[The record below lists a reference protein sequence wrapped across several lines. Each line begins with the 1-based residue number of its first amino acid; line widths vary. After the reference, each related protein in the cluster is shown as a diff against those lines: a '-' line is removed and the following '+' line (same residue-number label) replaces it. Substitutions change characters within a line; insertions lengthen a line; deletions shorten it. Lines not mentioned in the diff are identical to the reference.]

1 MRWLQRSELGP
12 SISWSQSW
20 SVIVPPRRQGTL
32 ELDTAPLLPTTSSH
46 QHYDGSLA
54 RVRPRVSCIPRT
66 RDMGVAGFLY
76 LIGPAYHWHSY
87 HFLSRF
93 FHQWWIIIS
102 GQDLVFKAWYL
113 YNALQCW
120 GISVMCRYLD
130 YNILNPS
137 SDSVPG
143 QWLFLHS
150 YETIINFTS

>member
-32 ELDTAPLLPTTSSH
+32 DTAPPLPTTSSH

-76 LIGPAYHWHSY
+76 LIGSAYHWHSY

>member
-32 ELDTAPLLPTTSSH
+32 DTAPLAVLPTASSTNTMT
-46 QHYDGSLA
+46 DPWPVSARGSAAFRELEIWELRA
-54 RVRPRVSCIPRT
+54 
-66 RDMGVAGFLY
+66 FFY
-76 LIGPAYHWHSY
+76 LIGSAYHWHSY

>member
-32 ELDTAPLLPTTSSH
+32 ELDTAPLQPPPPTLWRIPGPCPPAGQLHSENSRYGSCGLSL
-46 QHYDGSLA
+46 YDCSCLSLA
-54 RVRPRVSCIPRT
+54 FVPFSSQILSSMNDLHIRSSFRCLRLDICT
-66 RDMGVAGFLY
+66 RLRN
-76 LIGPAYHWHSY
+76 I
-87 HFLSRF
+87 
-93 FHQWWIIIS
+93 
-102 GQDLVFKAWYL
+102 
-113 YNALQCW
+113 C
-120 GISVMCRYLD
+120 MCRYLD

-137 SDSVPG
+137 YDSVPG